1 MPNFSILLPSAGP
14 KTDGGNP
21 FAPDMFDYRS
31 SNTFN
36 YFHSLNTDRRAL
48 IDALQKT
55 IAGGF
60 EDEDALFGTILDD
73 GEVDWVEVNRQ
84 IYKAPLT
91 SALDRYGPGVMYKA
105 MDFPGLPTGAQ
116 RRLLEEGVILSGL
129 FGLLRPD
136 DLIPRYRLGIDAVV
150 PEIGSTLA
158 YWRPRISGPLNET
171 IKNQLVWNLLSGSHE
186 AMWDNEMTYKSMVRV
201 TFLRNI
207 AGTMTRVEE
216 QVPLRGRL
224 VNFIVRETLEDIEP
238 LLSWRHPD
246 GYTYDEERSSYDAA
260 TRTHNIVMVRH

>member
-1 MPNFSILLPSAGP
+1 MPDFSILLPSAGP
-14 KTDGGNP
+14 KADGGNP

-48 IDALQKT
+48 IDALQAS
-55 IAGGF
+55 ISGGVS
-60 EDEDALFGTILDD
+60 DADSLFGTVADD
-73 GEVDWVEVNRQ
+73 GSVDWVEVNRQ
-84 IYKAPLT
+84 IYKAPLM

-129 FGLLRPD
+129 FGILRPD
-136 DLIPRYRLGIDAVV
+136 DLIPRYLLGVDADVPNIGPVID
-150 PEIGSTLA
+150 
-158 YWRPRISGPLNET
+158 YWRPRISKPLNET
-171 IKNQLVWNLLSGSHE
+171 IKKQLVWNLLSESHE

-201 TFLRNI
+201 TFWRNI
-207 AGTMTRVEE
+207 AGTMTEVEE

-246 GYTYDEERSSYDAA
+246 GYTYDEDRSSYDAA
-260 TRTHNIVMVRH
+260 TKTHHIVMVRH